1 MKHELLNQ
9 IKEEKLI
16 VIIRGVKEEQML
28 PLLHA
33 MYDGGI
39 RLAELTFDPL
49 NETPNTLT
57 ADLVRGAG
65 GTLQEATA
73 ERSQPFSR
81 GNGHK
86 DGFDKGN
93 EGENMTAKEMEVAYC
108 KARITCIKSF
118 RLLLRE
124 HVKLSEEGLKLKL
137 TYEQVHKLMIAG
149 LKKVDSEL
157 TAELEKWSK
166 MISEAENDMEMSGIE
181 TDDSKG

>member
-1 MKHELLNQ
+1 
-9 IKEEKLI
+9 
-16 VIIRGVKEEQML
+16 
-28 PLLHA
+28 
-33 MYDGGI
+33 
-39 RLAELTFDPL
+39 
-49 NETPNTLT
+49 
-57 ADLVRGAG
+57 
-65 GTLQEATA
+65 
-73 ERSQPFSR
+73 
-81 GNGHK
+81 
-86 DGFDKGN
+86 
-93 EGENMTAKEMEVAYC
+93 MTAKEMEVAYC